1 VEEGFI
7 VSNKMRKAIFTEV
20 ASGETS
26 LARIIKKHHLIEQ
39 AARTAAEEL
48 QQHALIEDVE
58 GALQLTE
65 LGVKTYGKLK
75 ARDSL

>member
-1 VEEGFI
+1 
-7 VSNKMRKAIFTEV
+7 MRKAIFIEI

-39 AARTAAEEL
+39 AAKVAAKEL
-48 QQHALIEDVE
+48 QQHALIEAVG

-75 ARDSL
+75 ASDSL